1 MVLPEF
7 IRTIYHEVEIHE
19 SGAFEK
25 LHFGRRGLSKIGA
38 NDDYASERL
47 RIREMHSSERRV
59 TSSENIGLYTFVK
72 ASNVNDVLR
81 KIQTRYSLPPSSNTI

>member
-25 LHFGRRGLSKIGA
+25 LHFEASYVRAHNLSG
-38 NDDYASERL
+38 
-47 RIREMHSSERRV
+47 
-59 TSSENIGLYTFVK
+59 
-72 ASNVNDVLR
+72 
-81 KIQTRYSLPPSSNTI
+81 

>member
-25 LHFGRRGLSKIGA
+25 LHFGRRGRFRHAFPLVTGKDSAEQDPVGRDNDASPERCTTGA
-38 NDDYASERL
+38 RL
-47 RIREMHSSERRV
+47 R
-59 TSSENIGLYTFVK
+59 T
-72 ASNVNDVLR
+72 
-81 KIQTRYSLPPSSNTI
+81 

>member
-59 TSSENIGLYTFVK
+59 TGP
-72 ASNVNDVLR
+72 R
-81 KIQTRYSLPPSSNTI
+81 KISACTPL